1 MTWVVDDLTH
11 LEVQEDLVMVVDM
24 VVRGIMDLGKALG
37 ILVLAALMVN
47 FQDQVAMAITETNQG
62 ILAALVTLASQEQT
76 APVILGTSVQAVLAV
91 LVTSVQ
97 AVLAVLGTSVQAVLA
112 VLGTLVQAVLA
123 VLATIQA

>member
-76 APVILGTSVQAVLAV
+76 APVILGI

-97 AVLAVLGTSVQAVLA
+97 AALAVS
-112 VLGTLVQAVLA
+112 GTLVQAVLMD
-123 VLATIQA
+123 LATIQA

>member
-76 APVILGTSVQAVLAV
+76 APVILGILGTSVRVVLAV
-91 LVTSVQ
+91 LVTLVP
-97 AVLAVLGTSVQAVLA
+97 AVLA
-112 VLGTLVQAVLA
+112 VLGTLVRAVLMD
-123 VLATIQA
+123 LATIQA